1 MNTINEIKKRVDQLT
16 FEQQDKM
23 LSILKDWQQEKTRE
37 FKRLKTSSQVD
48 VASDRQLV
56 QSDMRDISACGIY
69 INTHRNFELEEKVR
83 VVFTI
88 PGYEKPFKLTGEI
101 VRVEDHGI
109 AIRFEEITPY
119 FKKILDEAICKSLP
133 GSSGNKD

>member
-1 MNTINEIKKRVDQLT
+1 MNIINEINKRVGQLT
-16 FEQQDKM
+16 PEQQEEM
-23 LSILKDWQQEKTRE
+23 LSILKEWQQEKKRA
-37 FKRLKTSSQVD
+37 FKRVRNASQVD
-48 VASDRQLV
+48 VASDKKLV

-101 VRVEDHGI
+101 VRVEDHCI